1 MREKVTK
8 FMLLLLV
15 VILAIN
21 IGITTKAKETYKVTV
36 KKEVGFDDNYK
47 VGYPTP
53 ISLTVKNEGK
63 SIDGEVEIQVPSS
76 LGKYMSYVK
85 KLSLEEGAEKKIVI
99 DVPVNQ
105 YRGKY
110 KVVITSG
117 KNKVY
122 EGEVKF
128 RNTNNN
134 ITQFIGILSDD
145 YDSLTYINK
154 MPSSNGMTTLTKNIK
169 LTEENFPEDIFT
181 LKAFNLLIINNYD
194 TTKLNKKQYEVLKQ
208 WVADGGTLLI
218 GTGANHKKTLGAFKD
233 NFIEGNVG
241 ESKQI
246 STSLISEMGTN
257 GDSKTEVNI
266 EITQLTIK
274 GSTAVIQ
281 DKGEV
286 LVQKIENGK
295 GCIVIAAFDFGQ
307 SPFVGW
313 NNNTNF
319 AETLIMTTN
328 PNIVYM
334 DNIDSKRQQGQFSDF
349 HQLRSIFD
357 SFVEIARA
365 NKPTFYLILF
375 IYVLVVAPL
384 NYFILKKLDKRELM
398 WVSVPL
404 ISVVFS
410 VIIYITGFG
419 SRLSETTS
427 NTFSIYSMDS
437 KGVSSSFTYAGIY
450 TPNKSRL
457 KIETEDGDKIYPIVD
472 EYYYIDSSSSI
483 TNEDLEARIINDGN
497 GGIEFVNS
505 SILQAKLLQIH
516 NKSLNLGKIDA
527 NITIKND
534 DIEGLIINSTNLD
547 LEDCYIITSNKYYEL
562 GTMNKG
568 EIKKLGEYLKSDSY
582 GGNIYHLTE
591 MIYGNPYRYSTYS
604 STSEKLER
612 IDNFQKY
619 LMLNMVMNQIQMI
632 SAEKAYFIGI
642 SKTPSMKPLIINGK
656 ASKTNE
662 RSFIIMPIDLNFQQG
677 EYIDYPVGFVP
688 FNVWEDGGLYYN
700 VDIQSLTGSGYTEI
714 TYMVNENI
722 DVSAIEIGMPKY
734 ATGSSPIK
742 FYIFN
747 NITNFY
753 DELSSY
759 NISGEDVSKYCDK
772 KNQIRLKVV
781 MADGNCDIP
790 QLGVKGKVK

>member
-21 IGITTKAKETYKVTV
+21 VGITTKAKETYKVTV

-365 NKPTFYLILF
+365 NKPTF
-375 IYVLVVAPL
+375 
-384 NYFILKKLDKRELM
+384 
-398 WVSVPL
+398 
-404 ISVVFS
+404 
-410 VIIYITGFG
+410 T
-419 SRLSETTS
+419 
-427 NTFSIYSMDS
+427 
-437 KGVSSSFTYAGIY
+437 
-450 TPNKSRL
+450 
-457 KIETEDGDKIYPIVD
+457 
-472 EYYYIDSSSSI
+472 
-483 TNEDLEARIINDGN
+483 
-497 GGIEFVNS
+497 
-505 SILQAKLLQIH
+505 
-516 NKSLNLGKIDA
+516 
-527 NITIKND
+527 
-534 DIEGLIINSTNLD
+534 
-547 LEDCYIITSNKYYEL
+547 
-562 GTMNKG
+562 
-568 EIKKLGEYLKSDSY
+568 
-582 GGNIYHLTE
+582 
-591 MIYGNPYRYSTYS
+591 
-604 STSEKLER
+604 
-612 IDNFQKY
+612 
-619 LMLNMVMNQIQMI
+619 
-632 SAEKAYFIGI
+632 
-642 SKTPSMKPLIINGK
+642 
-656 ASKTNE
+656 
-662 RSFIIMPIDLNFQQG
+662 
-677 EYIDYPVGFVP
+677 
-688 FNVWEDGGLYYN
+688 
-700 VDIQSLTGSGYTEI
+700 
-714 TYMVNENI
+714 
-722 DVSAIEIGMPKY
+722 
-734 ATGSSPIK
+734 
-742 FYIFN
+742 
-747 NITNFY
+747 
-753 DELSSY
+753 
-759 NISGEDVSKYCDK
+759 
-772 KNQIRLKVV
+772 
-781 MADGNCDIP
+781 
-790 QLGVKGKVK
+790 